1 MPESGSTAG
10 DEQSRLRALF
20 DTAVDG
26 MILIDAR
33 GIVLMFNPACERL
46 FGFSADEVIGQNVK
60 MLMPTPYRQEHDGY
74 LDNYRRTGH
83 RKIIGIGREV
93 VGQRKDG
100 TTFPMHLSVGEAKQ
114 AEETTFVGII
124 HDLTQQKNAE
134 RQAAEER
141 SRLRALF
148 DTAVDGMILIDADG
162 IVLMF
167 NPACEKL
174 FGFTADEVIGQ
185 NVKVLMPAPYRQEHD
200 GYIDNYRRTGHRKI
214 IGIGREVVGQRK
226 DGTTFPMHLSVGE
239 AKQSGETTF
248 VGIIHD
254 LTAQKNAE
262 RRVRELTAE
271 LVHTSRLSAM
281 GQLSSALAHE
291 LNQPL
296 TAIMNYSQAARDMLA
311 AAETPV
317 PPRIAELLEKA
328 AGQAERAGQIIR
340 RLRSYVEK
348 GRVERAAADLGQIVE
363 EAAALATIG
372 AKVEGI
378 QITYD
383 LARDLTPVHVDRI
396 QIQQVVVNLVRNAVE
411 VLAGSERRELII
423 RTRAAD
429 GHQEVIVADS
439 GPGLAPEIAAQ
450 LFKPF
455 VTTKKSGM
463 GIGLSIS
470 HSIIEAHGGRISAE
484 PNPAG
489 GTIFRFQIPTAS

>member
-1 MPESGSTAG
+1 MTTSNLRPSVAG
-10 DEQSRLRALF
+10 EEQSRLRALF

-33 GIVLMFNPACERL
+33 GVVLMFNPACETL
-46 FGFSADEVIGQNVK
+46 FGYAVAEVIGQNVK
-60 MLMPTPYRQEHDGY
+60 MLMPTPYRQEHD
-74 LDNYRRTGH
+74 
-83 RKIIGIGREV
+83 
-93 VGQRKDG
+93 
-100 TTFPMHLSVGEAKQ
+100 A
-114 AEETTFVGII
+114 
-124 HDLTQQKNAE
+124 
-134 RQAAEER
+134 
-141 SRLRALF
+141 
-148 DTAVDGMILIDADG
+148 
-162 IVLMF
+162 
-167 NPACEKL
+167 
-174 FGFTADEVIGQ
+174 
-185 NVKVLMPAPYRQEHD
+185 
-200 GYIDNYRRTGHRKI
+200 YIANYRRTGHRKI

-254 LTAQKNAE
+254 LTAQKSAE

-328 AGQAERAGQIIR
+328 TGQAERAGQIIR

-372 AKVEGI
+372 ARVEGI

-383 LARDLTPVHVDRI
+383 LAPGLPPVHVDRI

-411 VLAGSERRELII
+411 VLAGSERRELTI

-429 GHQEVIVADS
+429 GHQEVVVADS
-439 GPGLAPEIAAQ
+439 GPGLASEIAGQ

-484 PNPAG
+484 PNATG
-489 GTIFRFQIPTAS
+489 GTVFRFQIPVVEPNR